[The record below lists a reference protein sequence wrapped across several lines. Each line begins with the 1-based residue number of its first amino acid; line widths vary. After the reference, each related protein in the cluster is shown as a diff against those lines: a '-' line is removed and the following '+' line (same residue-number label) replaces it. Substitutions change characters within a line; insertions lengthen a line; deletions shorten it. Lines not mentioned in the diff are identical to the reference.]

1 MTSQSS
7 VSQAV
12 NALENE
18 DEVIQP
24 SIEEDT
30 PKGFDVSK
38 YTISNALETQTLYID
53 DTSFDV
59 KIKHLSWST
68 RNKILSQSLIL
79 DAKGNTSFDGDT
91 YIRNCLKEMLV
102 EAPWGRTTEAF
113 LLTIDYR
120 LGAVLEE
127 LVPKAFGD
135 DEGGTP
141 DTETLKE
148 DT

>member
-38 YTISNALETQTLYID
+38 YTISNAL
-53 DTSFDV
+53 
-59 KIKHLSWST
+59 
-68 RNKILSQSLIL
+68 
-79 DAKGNTSFDGDT
+79 
-91 YIRNCLKEMLV
+91 
-102 EAPWGRTTEAF
+102 
-113 LLTIDYR
+113 
-120 LGAVLEE
+120 
-127 LVPKAFGD
+127 
-135 DEGGTP
+135 
-141 DTETLKE
+141 
-148 DT
+148 